1 MASRR
6 VQVGGRLALPARSL
20 TLPLSL
26 TLALALAS
34 GCAARPRLLDERRV
48 EPYATLVALGA
59 SQPRETREATF
70 TSDAAG
76 RVKVAYHVV
85 RAPAGAAAPVLV
97 LQPGVLADAGTW
109 RFLAPRLAQRHDLVL
124 IDPPGT
130 GESGV
135 PDPRV
140 ARVPA
145 YTPAWL
151 AGATLAALT
160 DFERAEPVP
169 RRLVLVG
176 HSLGG
181 TVVLRALADPVLRA
195 QHAPLLSRVERAV
208 LLAPAD
214 LGLTAADERLLAIR
228 DLSDLEAALG
238 GALGI
243 VQRKVEQGTYDS
255 VLEPGRSALAGE
267 ARRLGLQLCRAPQRH
282 AAQAMLRRF
291 LPLDRCGRPDREAI
305 RSLTEQERAIA
316 LPLLV
321 LWGDRD
327 DTLRLASSGPL
338 LERLPTARL
347 EVLSGK
353 HSLHQERASEVAE
366 AILAFVAEAAAP
378 AVPAGTPA
386 APR

>member
-1 MASRR
+1 MPSR
-6 VQVGGRLALPARSL
+6 VGQVRGWLALPA
-20 TLPLSL
+20 LSL
-26 TLALALAS
+26 TVALALAA

-48 EPYATLVALGA
+48 EPYASLVALGA
-59 SQPRETREATF
+59 SQPRETRVATF
-70 TSDAAG
+70 PSAAAG
-76 RVKVAYHVV
+76 RVEVAYHVV
-85 RAPAGAAAPVLV
+85 RAPAGAAASVLV
-97 LQPGVLADAGTW
+97 LQPGVLADAATW
-109 RFLAPRLAQRHDLVL
+109 RFLAPRLAERHDLVL

-130 GESGV
+130 GLSGV

-140 ARVPA
+140 ARAPA

-160 DFERAEPVP
+160 DFERTEPAP
-169 RRLVLVG
+169 RPLVLVG

-181 TVVLRALADPVLRA
+181 TVVLRALADPALLA
-195 QHAPLLSRVERAV
+195 QHGPLLSRVERAV

-214 LGLTAADERLLAIR
+214 LGLSDVDERLVAIR

-255 VLEPGRSALAGE
+255 VLEPGRSALVGE
-267 ARRLGLQLCRAPQRH
+267 ARRLGQQLCRAPQRH

-291 LPLDRCGRPDREAI
+291 LPLNRCGQPDRETI
-305 RSLTEQERAIA
+305 RGLTEQERAIA
-316 LPLLV
+316 IPLLV

-327 DTLRLASSGPL
+327 DTLRLPSSGPL

-347 EVLSGK
+347 QVLSGK

-366 AILAFVAEAAAP
+366 AILAFVAEAAPGAP
-378 AVPAGTPA
+378 LPSAPA